1 FRILKTT
8 KHPDEAFEVLQ
19 YLLGD
24 AAPDLLKA
32 YGGFPARTAEQAA
45 GIEAL
50 QSQFKNQVDWQVAV
64 DGIQY
69 ADNPNFE
76 APMPAYNESLGLVGS
91 GGKYLTDFGNK
102 PGLDMDTEINKLRS
116 DLQAIFDKA
125 SSSVAAIGV
134 LPPAALGR
142 RAAGRRFLRR
152 P

>member
-1 FRILKTT
+1 MADSDF
-8 KHPDEAFEVLQ
+8 
-19 YLLGD
+19 
-24 AAPDLLKA
+24 
-32 YGGFPARTAEQAA
+32 
-45 GIEAL
+45 EAL

-91 GGKYLTDFGNK
+91 GGKYLTEFGNK

-125 SSSVAAIGV
+125 S
-134 LPPAALGR
+134 
-142 RAAGRRFLRR
+142 
-152 P
+152 